1 MFCPHHPEKGF
12 DGEIKEYKIDCECRK
27 PKPGMILEAAKKHNI
42 DLKKSY
48 LIGDHKRDIDAAN
61 SVNVK
66 SFLLTKE
73 LCMKNNK
80 VKSICEA
87 LDQIL

>member
-1 MFCPHHPEKGF
+1 
-12 DGEIKEYKIDCECRK
+12 
-27 PKPGMILEAAKKHNI
+27 MILEAAKKYNI
-42 DLKKSY
+42 DLKESY

-66 SFLLTKE
+66 SFLLTNEFCIKDH
-73 LCMKNNK
+73 K
-80 VKSICEA
+80 VKSICQA